1 MSAKRGHR
9 KIAEE
14 LQARLEKLSLEV
26 RQIERDRREPVP
38 ADFAEQATAREGEEV
53 LADLAQA
60 DLAEIEQIRKA
71 LARIE
76 AGTYGICDSCGEPI
90 AEKRLAA
97 LPYATTCIECAK

>member
-1 MSAKRGHR
+1 MNAKRSHR

-14 LQARLEKLSLEV
+14 LRARLEKLSLEV

-38 ADFAEQATAREGEEV
+38 ADFAEQATAREDEEV

-76 AGTYGICDSCGEPI
+76 AGSYGVCDSCGEPI

-97 LPYATTCIECAK
+97 LPYATTCIECAR